1 MSSFKEIIGSQKLV
15 LVDFSADW
23 CGPCKMLAPIL
34 KQVKDEIGE
43 GVKIVKIDVD
53 KNKALSSQYQVMGVP
68 TMILFKEGKQVWR
81 QSGVLQKH
89 ELVQLL
95 QSYS

>member
-53 KNKALSSQYQVMGVP
+53 KLKRVKEATTTVGYKACFSVHCRARW
-68 TMILFKEGKQVWR
+68 KN
-81 QSGVLQKH
+81 
-89 ELVQLL
+89 
-95 QSYS
+95 

>member
-1 MSSFKEIIGSQKLV
+1 MSSFNEIIASQKLV

-34 KQVKDEIGE
+34 KQVKDEVGDAI
-43 GVKIVKIDVD
+43 KIIKIDVD
-53 KNKALSSQYQVMGVP
+53 NNQTLASQYQVMGVP
-68 TMILFKEGKQVWR
+68 TLILYKDGKQVWR

-89 ELVQLL
+89 ELVQLI
-95 QSYS
+95 QSHL